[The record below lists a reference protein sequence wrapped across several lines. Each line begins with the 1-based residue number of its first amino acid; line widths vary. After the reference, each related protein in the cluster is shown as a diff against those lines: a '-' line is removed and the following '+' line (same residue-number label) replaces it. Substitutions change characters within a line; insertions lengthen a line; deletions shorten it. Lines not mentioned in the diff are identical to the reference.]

1 MTTSSTLWPKIS
13 IVMPS
18 YNQGQY
24 IEMAIRS
31 LVSQEYPNLEFIIV
45 DGGSTDDSVDVIKK
59 HAAHLSHWVSEKD
72 RGQSHAIN
80 KGLARCTGD
89 IFNWTNSDDL
99 LTPGAL
105 WTVAEAWQKNPG
117 HIVSGHTEFFDGNGA
132 TGQSQAGGQT
142 LKNFVRFWE
151 RENFGWSQPSTFL
164 PLAAVQKAGGI
175 REHLKYCMDYDLM
188 VRLLADGTP
197 VTYVDQ
203 VLARFRLHEASKTV
217 GSKEAFRLERVP
229 ALRALKD
236 LPVCVEPWEWDW
248 QQSRRLVDVAR
259 HVWRHGARGRA
270 MRLFGR
276 ALLTSPRG
284 AWEEINSRFNRAKAE
299 QQSWK
304 GAS

>member
-1 MTTSSTLWPKIS
+1 MQSSPTPLPKIS
-13 IVMPS
+13 LVTPS

-24 IEMAIRS
+24 IEEMLLS
-31 LVSQEYPNLEFIIV
+31 VLDQKYPNLELLIV
-45 DGGSTDDSVDVIKK
+45 DGGSRDNTVELIKK
-59 HAAHLSHWVSEKD
+59 YSSHIAYWVSEKD

-89 IFNWTNSDDL
+89 IFNWINSDDL
-99 LTPGAL
+99 LMPGSL
-105 WTVAEAWQKNPG
+105 WAVAEAWRKNPG
-117 HIVSGHTEFFDGNGA
+117 HIVSGHTEFFDGNGP
-132 TGQSQAGGQT
+132 TGQSRAGGQT

-151 RENFGWSQPSTFL
+151 RKDFGWSQPSTFL
-164 PLAAVQKAGGI
+164 PLAALQKAGGI

-188 VRLLADGTP
+188 VRLLAAGTP

-236 LPVCVEPWEWDW
+236 LPVRVEPWEWDW

-270 MRLFGR
+270 VRLFGR
-276 ALLTSPRG
+276 ALVTSPRG
-284 AWEEINSRFNRAKAE
+284 AWEEINSRLGSRTAE
-299 QQSWK
+299 PSR
-304 GAS
+304 